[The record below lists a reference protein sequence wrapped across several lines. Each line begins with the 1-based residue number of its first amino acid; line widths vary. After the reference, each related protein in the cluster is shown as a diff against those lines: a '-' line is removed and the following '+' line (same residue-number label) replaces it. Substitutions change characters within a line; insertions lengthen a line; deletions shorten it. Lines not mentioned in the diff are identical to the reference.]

1 MSKRTV
7 AWAVSE
13 EPDKF
18 RLYVPRALS
27 SLIMM
32 IHISLIL
39 EAGA

>member
-18 RLYVPRALS
+18 RLYVPQALL

-32 IHISLIL
+32 VYISLIR